1 MPRFEYVTQK
11 RKGDSYVKAVIEGNS
26 LADVSIRLNNLN
38 QPIVLITDPSRRT
51 TGEKKE
57 RVSLRTKLT
66 FLENLEAAVYLGM
79 DFRTALTICLST
91 TPTRDRPGK
100 RMAHII
106 ERLRDRVSKGMSFA
120 GAISSYPEVFDEVAI
135 GLISAGEEGGT
146 LTEALT
152 NVRKIWARNEELRHG
167 LLMMLIYPM
176 IVFLAAIGVVWLLMT
191 RVVPQFI
198 GVLGEMHANLP
209 LPTLCLLNLSQ
220 FCNHYPLAVL
230 GLVVG
235 SVLLIS
241 RIPSYVRRH
250 PGLHGRVLRLPGV
263 GALILLLIRANF
275 VRTFAQ
281 LKHARAKT
289 TQALLLCRDL
299 SWNYEYRSAIGRT
312 LVRVQ
317 RGESL
322 AAALN
327 DDRDIFGELVING
340 LAFMEAAGTGSDGL
354 FRLTTLLERQLDSR
368 LAALRQ
374 ILDPLLII
382 VLGVIIGGIVFAT
395 FLPAMEI
402 MQRI

>member
-11 RKGDSYVKAVIEGNS
+11 RKGGSYVRSVIEGNS

-38 QPIVLITDPSRRT
+38 QPIVLISDPSRKT
-51 TGEKKE
+51 TAEKKE
-57 RVSLRTKLT
+57 RVSLRSKLT
-66 FLENLEAAVYLGM
+66 FLENLEASVHLGM
-79 DFRTALTICLST
+79 DFRTALSICLST
-91 TPTRDRPGK
+91 TSTRDRSGK
-100 RMAHII
+100 RMHHVI
-106 ERLRDRVSKGMSFA
+106 ERLRDRVSKGMSFSN
-120 GAISSYPEVFDEVAI
+120 AIASYPEVFDQVAI

-152 NVRKIWARNEELRHG
+152 NVRKIWARNEDLRHR

-176 IVFLAAIGVVWLLMT
+176 IVLVAAGGVVWLLMT

-198 GVLGEMHANLP
+198 GILGEMHADLP
-209 LPTLCLLNLSQ
+209 LPTLCLLNLSRL
-220 FCNHYPLAVL
+220 CTNYPLAML
-230 GLVVG
+230 GLTVALI
-235 SVLLIS
+235 LLIS
-241 RIPSYVRRH
+241 RIPALVRGQ
-250 PGLHGRVLRLPGV
+250 PKLHRSVLRLPGL
-263 GALILLLIRANF
+263 GALMLLLMRANF

-322 AAALN
+322 AVALN
-327 DDRDIFGELVING
+327 DELDIFGEMVING
-340 LAFMEAAGTGSDGL
+340 LSFMEAAGAGSDGL

-368 LAALRQ
+368 LTALRQ

-382 VLGVIIGGIVFAT
+382 ALGVVIGGIVFAT
-395 FLPAMEI
+395 FLPAMEVI
-402 MQRI
+402 QHI

>member
-11 RKGDSYVKAVIEGNS
+11 RKGDSYVRAVIEGHS

-38 QPIVLITDPSRRT
+38 QPIVLITDPSRKT
-51 TGEKKE
+51 TAEKKE

-79 DFRTALTICLST
+79 DFRTALSICLST
-91 TPTRDRPGK
+91 TPTRDRSGK

-120 GAISSYPEVFDEVAI
+120 NAISSYPEVFDEVAI

-152 NVRKIWARNEELRHG
+152 NVRKIWARNEDLRHR

-176 IVFLAAIGVVWLLMT
+176 IVFAAAVGVVWLLMT

-209 LPTLCLLNLSQ
+209 LPTVCLLNLSQ
-220 FCNHYPLAVL
+220 FCNHYPLVVL
-230 GLVVG
+230 GLIMAAA
-235 SVLLIS
+235 LLLS
-241 RIPSYVRRH
+241 RIPGYVRKH
-250 PGLHGRVLRLPGV
+250 PQFHRRVLRLPGI
-263 GALILLLIRANF
+263 GALLLLLLRANF

-340 LAFMEAAGTGSDGL
+340 LSFMEAAGAGSDGL

-374 ILDPLLII
+374 VLDPLLII
-382 VLGVIIGGIVFAT
+382 VLGLIIGGIVFAT

-402 MQRI
+402 IQRI

>member
-11 RKGDSYVKAVIEGNS
+11 RKGDSYVKAVIEGHS
-26 LADVSIRLNNLN
+26 LSDVSIRLNNLN
-38 QPIVLITDPSRRT
+38 QPIVLITDPSRQT
-51 TGEKKE
+51 TSEKKQ

-79 DFRTALTICLST
+79 DFRTALSICLST
-91 TPTRDRPGK
+91 TPTRDRSGK

-106 ERLRDRVSKGMSFA
+106 ERLRDRVSKGMAFA
-120 GAISSYPEVFDEVAI
+120 NAISSYPEVFDEVAI

-152 NVRKIWARNEELRHG
+152 NVRKIWARNEDLRHR
-167 LLMMLIYPM
+167 LLMMLIYPI
-176 IVFLAAIGVVWLLMT
+176 IVFAAAIGVVWLLMT

-209 LPTLCLLNLSQ
+209 LPTVCLLNLSQ

-230 GLVVG
+230 GLIAG
-235 SVLLIS
+235 TVLLVS
-241 RIPSYVRRH
+241 RVPSYVRKH
-250 PGLHGRVLRLPGV
+250 PQFHGRVLRLPGI
-263 GALILLLIRANF
+263 GALMLLLLRANF

-299 SWNYEYRSAIGRT
+299 SWNYEYRSAVGRT

-340 LAFMEAAGTGSDGL
+340 LSFMEAAGAGSEGL

-374 ILDPLLII
+374 VLDPLLII
-382 VLGVIIGGIVFAT
+382 VLGLIIGGIVFAT

-402 MQRI
+402 IQRI

>member
-1 MPRFEYVTQK
+1 VR
-11 RKGDSYVKAVIEGNS
+11 SVIEGNS
-26 LADVSIRLNNLN
+26 LAEVNVRLNNLN
-38 QPIVLITDPSRRT
+38 QPIVLITDPSRKTAADR
-51 TGEKKE
+51 KE

-79 DFRTALTICLST
+79 DFRTALSICLST
-91 TPTRDRPGK
+91 TSTRDRSGK
-100 RMAHII
+100 RMQHII

-120 GAISSYPEVFDEVAI
+120 NAISSYPEVFDQVAV

-146 LTEALT
+146 FTEALT
-152 NVRKIWARNEELRHG
+152 NVRKIWARNEDLRHR
-167 LLMMLIYPM
+167 LVMMLIYPL
-176 IVFLAAIGVVWLLMT
+176 IVLLAAVGVVWLLMT

-198 GVLGEMHANLP
+198 GVLAEMRADLP
-209 LPTLCLLNLSQ
+209 LPTLCLLNLSR
-220 FCNHYPLAVL
+220 FCTNYPLVML
-230 GLVVG
+230 GLTVG
-235 SVLLIS
+235 FALLAT
-241 RIPSYVRRH
+241 RIPAYVRAH
-250 PGLHGRVLRLPGV
+250 PGLHRQVLRLPGI
-263 GALILLLIRANF
+263 GALMLLLLRANF

-289 TQALLLCRDL
+289 TQALSLCRDL

-340 LAFMEAAGTGSDGL
+340 LAFMEAAGSGSEGL
-354 FRLTTLLERQLDSR
+354 FRLTILLERQLDSR

-382 VLGVIIGGIVFAT
+382 ALGLVIGGIVFAT

-402 MQRI
+402 IQRI

>member
-1 MPRFEYVTQK
+1 MPRYEYVTQK
-11 RKGDSYVKAVIEGNS
+11 RKGDSYVRAVIEGIS
-26 LADVSIRLNNLN
+26 LAEVSVRLNNLN
-38 QPIVLITDPSRRT
+38 QPIVLITDASQRT
-51 TGEKKE
+51 TADRKE

-79 DFRTALTICLST
+79 DFRTALSICLST
-91 TPTRDRPGK
+91 TSTRDRSGK
-100 RMAHII
+100 RMHHII
-106 ERLRDRVSKGMSFA
+106 ERLRDRVSKGMSFSN
-120 GAISSYPEVFDEVAI
+120 AISSYPEVFDQVAI

-152 NVRKIWARNEELRHG
+152 NVRKIWARNEDLRHR
-167 LLMMLIYPM
+167 LLMMLIYPL
-176 IVFLAAIGVVWLLMT
+176 IVLLAAAGVVWLLMT

-198 GVLGEMHANLP
+198 GVLGEMHADLP
-209 LPTLCLLNLSQ
+209 FPTLFLLNASR
-220 FCNHYPLAVL
+220 FCTDYPLAVF
-230 GLVVG
+230 GLAVAM
-235 SVLLIS
+235 VLVAV
-241 RIPSYVRRH
+241 RMPAYVRGR
-250 PGLHGRVLRLPGV
+250 PKLHRQVLRLPGI
-263 GALILLLIRANF
+263 GQLMLLLLRANF

-289 TQALLLCRDL
+289 TQALVLCRDL

-327 DDRDIFGELVING
+327 DDRDVFGDLVING
-340 LAFMEAAGTGSDGL
+340 LAFMEAAGAGSEGL
-354 FRLTTLLERQLDSR
+354 FRLTTLLDRQLDSR

-382 VLGVIIGGIVFAT
+382 VLGLVIGGIVFAT

-402 MQRI
+402 VQRI